1 MFWNSWCHRMWEK
14 NARIF
19 FIFHPMSFFFAN
31 IHYFSPIYSLK
42 NQWTYKWISMN
53 ILQIHL
59 CLLTDSLMFT
69 LKFINLCLKIHY
81 VTLQNQNPKHQK
93 IKPDSLIFILKFI
106 NLYLEI
112 HSVTV
117 QNQNLEHQKNKNSLH
132 HFISS
137 LITAECSKMN
147 KLIHC

>member
-1 MFWNSWCHRMWEK
+1 MWK
-14 NARIF
+14 KKCARLF
-19 FIFHPMSFFFAN
+19 YFPSNVFFFAN
-31 IHYFSPIYSLK
+31 IHYSSPIYSLK

-59 CLLTDSLMFT
+59 SLPTDLLMFI
-69 LKFINLCLKIHY
+69 LKFINLCLEIHGI
-81 VTLQNQNPKHQK
+81 TIQNQNSEHQK
-93 IKPDSLIFILKFI
+93 TKPDLLMFTLKFT

-117 QNQNLEHQKNKNSLH
+117 QNQNPEHQKNKNSLH

-137 LITAECSKMN
+137 LIIVECSKMN
-147 KLIHC
+147 KLIHCQRKKKL